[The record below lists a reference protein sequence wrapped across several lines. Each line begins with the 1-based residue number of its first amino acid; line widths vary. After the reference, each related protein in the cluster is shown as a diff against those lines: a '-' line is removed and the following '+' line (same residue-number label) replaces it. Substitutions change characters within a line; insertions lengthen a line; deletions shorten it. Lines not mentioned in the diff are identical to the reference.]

1 MISDFSFKLS
11 HDQSHSL
18 FDIQTN
24 IINNLNNEL
33 ENLEKKQDELYDLL
47 EDGIYSKEV
56 FLKRNEKLA
65 ESRSELEQKIKKAK
79 ENTARPI
86 NYQERIIK
94 FEQVLQA
101 LQDDDIPPKEKNRL
115 LKQIIQRIDYSRD
128 STNRTRWDT
137 SKPTLE
143 IHLKDFQN

>member
-1 MISDFSFKLS
+1 M
-11 HDQSHSL
+11 
-18 FDIQTN
+18 
-24 IINNLNNEL
+24 NNEL

>member
-1 MISDFSFKLS
+1 MKS
-11 HDQSHSL
+11 SL
-18 FDIQTN
+18 
-24 IINNLNNEL
+24 
-33 ENLEKKQDELYDLL
+33 NLEASWNRRSKKQ
-47 EDGIYSKEV
+47 K
-56 FLKRNEKLA
+56 
-65 ESRSELEQKIKKAK
+65 KIPRA
-79 ENTARPI
+79 PI

>member
-18 FDIQTN
+18 FEIQTN

>member
-1 MISDFSFKLS
+1 MGS
-11 HDQSHSL
+11 
-18 FDIQTN
+18 TA
-24 IINNLNNEL
+24 
-33 ENLEKKQDELYDLL
+33 
-47 EDGIYSKEV
+47 KEV

>member
-1 MISDFSFKLS
+1 MD
-11 HDQSHSL
+11 
-18 FDIQTN
+18 

-33 ENLEKKQDELYDLL
+33 DSLEKKQDELYELL
-47 EDGIYSKEV
+47 EDGIYSREV

-79 ENTARPI
+79 ENAVRPI
-86 NYQERIIK
+86 NYRERIIK

-101 LQDDDIPPKEKNRL
+101 LQDDDVPPKEKNRL
-115 LKQIIQRIDYSRD
+115 LKEIIERIDYTRD
-128 STNRTRWDT
+128 SKNRTRWDT